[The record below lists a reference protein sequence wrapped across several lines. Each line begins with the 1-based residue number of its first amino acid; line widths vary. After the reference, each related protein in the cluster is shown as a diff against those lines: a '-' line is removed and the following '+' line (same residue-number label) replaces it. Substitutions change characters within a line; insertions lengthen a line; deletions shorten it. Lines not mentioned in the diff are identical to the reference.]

1 MFLYESEKHVKISI
15 GFFMRLDQQ
24 TLKYTQ
30 KNTCPVMTKII
41 LKKSEKGHA
50 LSDIKRYSKTINSVI
65 FGERIKK

>member
-1 MFLYESEKHVKISI
+1 MEKTLNFTEGYKGKPEQTSKSCSCMNLINVKISI

-41 LKKSEKGHA
+41 LKK
-50 LSDIKRYSKTINSVI
+50 
-65 FGERIKK
+65 